1 MAFSSVVLAPNAFKG
16 TLSPLA
22 AARAMAAG
30 VERAC
35 PGRPVLLR
43 PLPDG
48 GDGTL
53 DVLLAAL
60 GGERAS
66 AEVDDACGRRREVAF
81 GLVDR
86 RGGRTAIIESALV
99 LSLAHGAR
107 CPFSERRTDG
117 LGQLIRCALD
127 RGARTIYVG
136 LGGSA
141 TCDAGLGLLS
151 ALGLRFRGSRADI
164 RLGGA
169 QTAGPEGLDPRL
181 RQTRLVA
188 LTDVFNIL
196 LGPKGASL
204 FAPQKGAD
212 RAELEALE
220 ATLTRLADLLE
231 LRFGRR
237 VRELPG
243 SGAAG
248 GLGFAF
254 ALLGARLVRG
264 APAIAR
270 LTGLYRAIAA
280 SGLVITGEGAC
291 DGQTAYGKGP
301 QIVAAK
307 ARALGKPVIL
317 ICGRI
322 EPSFTPLAPL
332 FSRCAPLMPAASSAL
347 ALSLT
352 VADILAAEGL

>member
-1 MAFSSVVLAPNAFKG
+1 MAVSPIFLAPNAFKG

-60 GGERAS
+60 GGKRAS
-66 AEVDDACGRRREVAF
+66 AEVDDACGQRREVAF

-86 RGGRTAIIESALV
+86 RGRRTAIIESALV
-99 LSLAHGAR
+99 VGLAQGAR

-141 TCDAGLGLLS
+141 TCDAGVGLLS
-151 ALGLRFRGSRADI
+151 ALGLRFQGPRSAI
-164 RLGGA
+164 HSGA
-169 QTAGPEGLDPRL
+169 FRVAGTGGLDPRL
-181 RQTRLVA
+181 RQTRLIV
-188 LTDVFNIL
+188 LTDVRNVL
-196 LGPKGASL
+196 LGPEGAAL
-204 FAPQKGAD
+204 FAPQKGAERSD
-212 RAELEALE
+212 MEALE
-220 ATLTRLADLLE
+220 GVLGRAADRLE
-231 LRFGRR
+231 PHFGCR

-254 ALLGARLVRG
+254 ALLGARLAHG

-270 LTGLYRAIAA
+270 LMGLYQAIAA
-280 SGLVITGEGAC
+280 AGLVVTGEGAC

-301 QIVAAK
+301 QVVAVK

-322 EPSFTPLAPL
+322 EPSFAPLAPL
-332 FSRCAPLMPAASSAL
+332 FSRCTPLMSAASSAEAL
-347 ALSLT
+347 AST
-352 VADILAAEGL
+352 VAAILATSGL

>member
-1 MAFSSVVLAPNAFKG
+1 
-16 TLSPLA
+16 
-22 AARAMAAG
+22 MAAG

-43 PLPDG
+43 PVPDG

-60 GGERAS
+60 GGERVS
-66 AEVDDACGRRREVAF
+66 AEVDDACGQRREVAF

-86 RGGRTAIIESALV
+86 RGRRTAIIESALV
-99 LSLAHGAR
+99 IGLAHGVR

-151 ALGLRFRGSRADI
+151 ALGLRFEGPRSAI
-164 RLGGA
+164 RLGA
-169 QTAGPEGLDPRL
+169 TQSAGTGGLDPRL
-181 RQTRLVA
+181 RKTRLVV
-188 LTDVFNIL
+188 LTDVRNIL
-196 LGPKGASL
+196 LGPDGASL

-212 RAELEALE
+212 RADLEALE
-220 ATLTRLADLLE
+220 GILGRAADLLE
-231 LRFGRR
+231 PYFGRR
-237 VRELPG
+237 VRGLAG

-301 QIVAAK
+301 QVVAAR

-322 EPSFTPLAPL
+322 EPSFAPLAPL
-332 FSRCAPLMPAASSAL
+332 FSRYAPLMAAPSSAL